1 MLQDAKFAVRTLR
14 KNPAFTAVAVLT
26 LALGIGMNAAIFSV
40 VNAVLLQPLALGHPE
55 RLVRIYQVETV
66 NGTRVPGT
74 ASPVVVDDWRARRKS
89 LDDLAGYMFWQGT
102 SGTDLTGQ
110 GEPQRVATAFVT
122 PGFWNTLGVSPQ
134 LGRVPRDDEM
144 VRGSNDKLVVL
155 SNGYWRR
162 QFGGDPSVVGRRVTL
177 DGKSYEIVGVM
188 PRSFTFPT
196 PAAEMYIPYSTI
208 TDDMIP
214 RIRQVRVVD
223 VIGRMKP
230 GATLAQVN
238 AEMNGIARGLAEEY
252 PVIKSLDGA
261 DVVPLRDAM
270 VGKVRATLLI
280 LLASVGFVL
289 LIAVVNLASLMLARA
304 TTRERE
310 LAIRAALGAERSRLV
325 AQLFTESLMLATAG
339 GVLGVLIAKV
349 GANVLVTMA
358 AGQLPRAGE
367 VSLDGSVLA
376 FTAIVSLVTGIAFG
390 LVPAIRAS
398 SPALQASL
406 RAGTRG
412 STIGSGGLRGALVI
426 AEVALAMIL
435 VVSAGLM
442 TRSFVKLMQV
452 DLGFAPEQRIALNY
466 SISTTRHS
474 TDADMRETYRQILE
488 RVRQVRGVLAA
499 GAIRDLPFQGDG
511 EPMRF
516 FLPGQTRPAPEAM
529 SRATLMFASD
539 GFFRAMGIP
548 LIAGRDLSQQD
559 RQGAPIV
566 FVANQAFAKKFF
578 DGKSPVGQMIQLDD
592 TTRFPIVGLVGDVH
606 QRAVDEE
613 PTPRLYASVYQIFRV
628 RTNLVVRTQGDPG
641 VMIKRV
647 TDAIHAV
654 DPMQPITSTFT
665 LDQAVGDAVARPRL
679 LTVLLGLFGAM
690 GLILGA
696 LGLYGV
702 LSYLVN
708 RRTREIGVR
717 LALGAQQRD
726 VLRMVV
732 VRGLALA
739 GVGVALG
746 LVAALVLTRVMQ
758 GVLYGVTSTDPLT
771 FASVAVVLLLVA
783 TVASLVPALRAT
795 RVDPLVALRSE

>member
-1 MLQDAKFAVRTLR
+1 VRTLR

-398 SPALQASL
+398 SPALQESL

-488 RVRQVRGVLAA
+488 RVRQVPGVLAA